1 MGMVQKRKK
10 MHYGDTHLQRR
21 WRVRNRRRDLD
32 QIDDDLKTRSGELIN
47 QNVDLDKPGFAQ
59 FYCVHCAKYFIDDT
73 AMQAHFRTKVHKR
86 RMKALETEPY
96 SIEESERAAGRGSF
110 QKPKKRVIT
119 TQPSKEDVIAGKRI
133 KVEEVP
139 DNNAASSNAME
150 QEQVE
155 EKEEDEPVTTTKS
168 KKASRKRTKKMAT

>member
-1 MGMVQKRKK
+1 MGMVTKRKK

-32 QIDDDLKTRSGELIN
+32 QIDDDMRTKSAELIN

-86 RMKALETEPY
+86 RLKALETEPY

-110 QKPKKRVIT
+110 VKAKKRALE
-119 TQPSKEDVIAGKRI
+119 TQPTKEEVIAGKRI
-133 KVEEVP
+133 KVEELP
-139 DNNAASSNAME
+139 ADADATPSTSKATRKKTEKME
-150 QEQVE
+150 
-155 EKEEDEPVTTTKS
+155 T
-168 KKASRKRTKKMAT
+168 

>member
-32 QIDDDLKTRSGELIN
+32 QIDTDLQTRSAELIN
-47 QNVDLDKPGFAQ
+47 QGVDLEKPGFAQ
-59 FYCVHCAKYFIDDT
+59 FYCVHCAKYFINDT
-73 AMQAHFRTKVHKR
+73 ALQGHFRTKVHKR
-86 RMKALETEPY
+86 RLKALETEPY

-110 QKPKKRVIT
+110 QKPKKRVME

-139 DNNAASSNAME
+139 NKEGTTNMAQDDDQEELPSTSSSSA
-150 QEQVE
+150 
-155 EKEEDEPVTTTKS
+155 KPK
-168 KKASRKRTKKMAT
+168 RKRPQNMET

>member
-32 QIDDDLKTRSGELIN
+32 QIDDDMRTRSRELIN

-86 RMKALETEPY
+86 RLKALETEPY
-96 SIEESERAAGRGSF
+96 SIEESERAAGKGSF
-110 QKPKKRVIT
+110 QKPKKRALE
-119 TQPSKEDVIAGKRI
+119 TQPTKEEAAAGKRI
-133 KVEEVP
+133 KLVELPEEDATQDDEKMEEEAEDVEEP
-139 DNNAASSNAME
+139 S
-150 QEQVE
+150 
-155 EKEEDEPVTTTKS
+155 T
-168 KKASRKRTKKMAT
+168 